1 MISVILAILK
11 IIGIVLL
18 CLLGLLLLIILA
30 DSLSGGR
37 QRGRERNPCA
47 CWYFLAAASHTG
59 KAGAGEPEGW
69 YYRETLRNPDPEDGN
84 ALRIRRK

>member
-18 CLLGLLLLIILA
+18 CLLGLLLLII
-30 DSLSGGR
+30 
-37 QRGRERNPCA
+37 
-47 CWYFLAAASHTG
+47 LAAASHTG

>member
-18 CLLGLLLLIILA
+18 CLL
-30 DSLSGGR
+30 

-47 CWYFLAAASHTG
+47 CWDFLAAASHTR